1 MATTSSDESN
11 QHSHTVQHDDTD
23 QHGQPGQ
30 DGHGGGQAH
39 EAKMQ
44 KQMYWRFGAMILT
57 AMVVMYATMFAGTWQ
72 WSHVRFSES
81 RVFMALTMGGTMGLV
96 MLGWMLNMYRNAKA
110 NIAIVVASLVLLGV
124 GVFLDRSQVLVN
136 DENWMSSMIPHHSL
150 AITRSERAQISDVR
164 VCELARSISEAQR
177 REILEMEWLINDIEE
192 NGDASTPE
200 EAQARAV
207 PEFEVSPE
215 RSCPAG

>member
-1 MATTSSDESN
+1 MSTKSSDESD
-11 QHSHTVQHDDTD
+11 QHAGTGQHDESG
-23 QHGQPGQ
+23 QHGR
-30 DGHGGGQAH
+30 DGHGGDQSQG
-39 EAKMQ
+39 AKMQ

-96 MLGWMLNMYRNAKA
+96 MLAWMLTMYRNVKA
-110 NIAIVVASLVLLGV
+110 NIAIVAASVVLLGV
-124 GVFLDRSQVLVN
+124 GVFLDRSQILVN
-136 DENWMSSMIPHHSL
+136 DENWMSSMVPHHSL

-215 RSCPAG
+215 RTCPAG